1 VKWAGLIV
9 ILDTAT
15 RYVYVVLVVVIV
27 LVDINLLDLYSY
39 TVHYRDLSDVY

>member
-1 VKWAGLIV
+1 MKWAGLIV

-27 LVDINLLDLYSY
+27 LVDINLLDY
-39 TVHYRDLSDVY
+39 TVILCTTET

>member
-1 VKWAGLIV
+1 MKWAGLIV

-27 LVDINLLDLYSY
+27 LVDINLLDY
-39 TVHYRDLSDVY
+39 TVILCTTEI